1 MNIPVWVSHD
11 VRSLEWLREVRV
23 RSDTICAQ
31 RDTRSRAKLREVQH
45 RLCYAVLGNYKFG
58 RAGQEGRCS
67 KERRTGCQAD
77 RGKPDERGAGL

>member
-45 RLCYAVLGNYKFG
+45 RLYYAVLGK
-58 RAGQEGRCS
+58 CS
-67 KERRTGCQAD
+67 PPLTLGGYRYD
-77 RGKPDERGAGL
+77 